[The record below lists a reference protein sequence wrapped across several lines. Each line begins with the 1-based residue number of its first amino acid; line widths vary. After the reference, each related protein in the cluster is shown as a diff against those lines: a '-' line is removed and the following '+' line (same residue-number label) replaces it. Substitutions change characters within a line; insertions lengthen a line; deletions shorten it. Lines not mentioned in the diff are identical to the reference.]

1 MDTNPAN
8 HRRFSVREAATYLG
22 LSKSTLD
29 KLRLTGGGP
38 AYLKL
43 LSRVLYDV
51 RDLDSWA
58 DRRRRSNTSETM

>member
-1 MDTNPAN
+1 MNLDPAY
-8 HRRFSVREAATYLG
+8 HCKLSVREAAVYLG

-51 RDLDSWA
+51 RDLDAWA
-58 DRRRRSNTSETM
+58 EYRRCSNTSEAV